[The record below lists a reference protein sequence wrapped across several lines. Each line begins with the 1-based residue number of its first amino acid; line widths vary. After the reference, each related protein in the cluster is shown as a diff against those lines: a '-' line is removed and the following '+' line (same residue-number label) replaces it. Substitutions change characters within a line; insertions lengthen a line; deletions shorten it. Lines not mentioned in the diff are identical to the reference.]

1 MVMRKKIY
9 CLWGLLSMLA
19 AGCEM
24 VDRSGEEIVPEQSL
38 VSLDE
43 VARLL
48 SALPLEGE
56 HLCEVHDAVSA
67 SSANGYDEE
76 YMMRDLFAAP
86 GCGVGADGGDTKADA
101 RTYANPLRELIREH
115 LSVNV
120 RSSWSGSGLSP
131 ERYMELLEQSDL
143 QIYWPYSESWD
154 GESLPVITFD
164 PGSGA
169 EANIGY
175 RLKITDG
182 GVREVEQIVV
192 DEQMA
197 TEEPVWVVNRNDD
210 SGYTSLEMLRRK
222 YPEWGTGGGT
232 VIVRPEAAQAAATRA
247 VSGVKTLVLK
257 DFTMLRNYDSWFAGA
272 SEFFV
277 KCGCVED
284 FTAST
289 EAELKLYSP
298 KISDFMF
305 VVKRRDVGKKLPFG
319 VVMVSQ
325 WTEQNESMA
334 LMITEDDG
342 GTRTEWK
349 CSAVVKIKSKS
360 YGFDVSLPFNT
371 RDDIVWRGQL
381 TGDYIEANDG
391 KEGRFGDVKVTLEF
405 QG

>member
-1 MVMRKKIY
+1 MRKIY
-9 CLWGLLSMLA
+9 CLWGLVSILA

-24 VDRSGEEIVPEQSL
+24 VDHSGEVTVPEQTT
-38 VSLDE
+38 VPLDE

-48 SALPLEGE
+48 SALPLEEE
-56 HLCEVHDAVSA
+56 HLCEVHDAVS
-67 SSANGYDEE
+67 SSSTNGYDEE

-86 GCGVGADGGDTKADA
+86 GCGVGADGEDTKAA
-101 RTYANPLRELIREH
+101 SRTYANPLRELIREH

-120 RSSWSGSGLSP
+120 RSAGDGSGLSP
-131 ERYMELLEQSDL
+131 ERYMELLEKSDV
-143 QIYWPYSESWD
+143 QIYWPYSDSWD
-154 GESLPVITFD
+154 GKSFPIITFD
-164 PGSGA
+164 PVSNA
-169 EANIGY
+169 ETNIGY
-175 RLKITDG
+175 R
-182 GVREVEQIVV
+182 VRLLANGERDIEQIVV
-192 DEQMA
+192 DEKMA
-197 TEEPVWVVNRNDD
+197 ETEPVWVVNRNDD

-222 YPEWGTGGGT
+222 NPEWGTGGGT
-232 VIVRPEAAQAAATRA
+232 IIVNPQSVQAAGTRT
-247 VSGVKTLVLK
+247 VSEVKTLVLK

-298 KISDFMF
+298 KISDFMI
-305 VVKRRDVGKKLPFG
+305 VVKRKYVGKKLPLG

-325 WTEQNESMA
+325 WTDQNESMA

-381 TGDYIEANDG
+381 TGDYIEANNG
-391 KEGRFGDVKVTLEF
+391 KEGRFGDVKVTFCF
-405 QG
+405 QDNF